1 MFLIKKL
8 EFETYGVTVEIPEDL
23 SDFFYVYWL
32 DECSFAFRCIAYRY
46 IFSYEVTEGK
56 KEKLLKLQSNSIPVE
71 EIEINGLKGHCSIYR
86 FDDKQYYKARFLIG
100 ETEKKIT
107 QFVFTLWTKNDDI
120 KEIKASPEFKKL
132 LGGIRKKDITA

>member
-1 MFLIKKL
+1 MFFIKKL

-32 DECSFAFRCIAYRY
+32 DECSFAFRCIDYRY

-107 QFVFTLWTKNDDI
+107 QFVFTLGTENGDI

-132 LGGIRKKDITA
+132 LCGIRRKDIMQ